1 MHKRWRWL
9 GLILVAILIFAL
21 IVSERLKAVSVVSS
35 SSPLDFVNT
44 QRINPVHESAPAI
57 ETPHNKVVEV
67 APKPIADPHSLV
79 TDKEEWAR
87 IPLDRDGTS
96 LGLDAQSHNKMTPF
110 NRAFSAVVT
119 KEVKNCLKDA
129 PHEEP
134 PSDGGFSSLTVT
146 MALSIEG
153 TGSGYDILDAEMVD
167 GAIDAYRKRCL
178 ELAMTTQI
186 ETPGAGGEPG
196 KRYRLE
202 FPILVGYEKH

>member
-9 GLILVAILIFAL
+9 GLILVAILISAL
-21 IVSERLKAVSVVSS
+21 IASERLRTVSAASI
-35 SSPLDFVNT
+35 SPLDLIKS
-44 QRINPVHESAPAI
+44 QRIEPVYEPAM
-57 ETPHNKVVEV
+57 ETPRKKIVEV
-67 APKPIADPHSLV
+67 APKPIAEPHSLV
-79 TDKEEWAR
+79 TDKEEWAL

-96 LGLDAQSHNKMTPF
+96 LGLDAQSRSKMTPF

-146 MALSIEG
+146 MALSVEG
-153 TGSGYDILDAEMVD
+153 TGSGYDVLDAEMVD

-178 ELAMTTQI
+178 ELAMTAQI
-186 ETPGAGGEPG
+186 ETPGAGGDPG

-202 FPILVGYEKH
+202 FPILVGYEKPH